1 MHNLRHFYYQNK
13 EKIWKVVLFIA
24 FLLGIIFFL
33 NRNVGED
40 SNKNLYT
47 SNSSN
52 TNYMDEQNKTYIS
65 DKSAISGGTV
75 TQEEVKQVNNTIS
88 RFLQYCKSGDAEQAY
103 NMLSNNCKENG
114 YNTLDKFKEK
124 YIKSKFDKDSIYE
137 IEKWIDRTYK
147 ISISK
152 DILATGNVNDNT
164 KITDYITIVTENS
177 EEKININSYIG
188 EQEINKETTQ
198 NNVRITAISKKIY
211 MDYEIYDFKIENLS
225 NKTIKIDT
233 LQKIGTMYLED
244 KNGDKYNAH
253 AHEILE
259 QDLEINS
266 KQQLNISIK
275 YANTYSG
282 NRKIKK
288 IVFENIILD
297 YVKYKSIDNIEK
309 FEDVCKL
316 TINL

>member
-24 FLLGIIFFL
+24 FLLGIIYFL

-75 TQEEVKQVNNTIS
+75 KQEEVKQVNNTIS
-88 RFLQYCKSGDAEQAY
+88 RFLQYCKSGEAEQAY

-164 KITDYITIVTENS
+164 KITEYITIVTENS

-188 EQEINKETTQ
+188 EEVINKGTTQ
-198 NNVRITAISKKIY
+198 NNVRITALSKKIY

-233 LQKIGTMYLED
+233 LQKIGTLHLED
-244 KNGDKYNAH
+244 KNGNKYNAH

-275 YANTYSG
+275 YANTYSS

-288 IVFENIILD
+288 IVFKNVILD
-297 YVKYKSIDNIEK
+297 YVKYKAVDNIEK
-309 FEDVCKL
+309 FEDICEL
-316 TINL
+316 AINL